1 MTQEVTWKEF
11 QQEGSDSSS
20 VLLLLPGDTI
30 TYPIAASLAETLQEK
45 FKILVYQG
53 SLPNAQSVEPF
64 AEALTES
71 LSKLKIKRYTI
82 FAEGSACNVA
92 QVMALNSAADHTAAV
107 RRLFLADPQ
116 SRMSPSHTTKFLD
129 KFESLLPL
137 GLPLRPLNDDFDS
150 RSTLHRLR
158 CPTIIGLTPNA
169 GLFLRHEAQ
178 LMNKRI
184 PNSLLVELKHRFGSA
199 QSSEANREMLELLE
213 DLLQMPVKR
222 PQKNIG

>member
-1 MTQEVTWKEF
+1 MSSEVIWQEFIK
-11 QQEGSDSSS
+11 EGSDSSS
-20 VLLLLPGDTI
+20 VLLVLPGDNI
-30 TYPIAASLAETLQEK
+30 NFSIAVSLAETLQER
-45 FKILVYQG
+45 FRILVYQG
-53 SLPNAQSVEPF
+53 PLPDAKTVYPF
-64 AEALTES
+64 AQQLTES
-71 LSKLKIKRYTI
+71 LSKQKAKRYTI

-92 QVMALNSAADHTAAV
+92 QVMALNSAADHTGAV
-107 RRLFLADPQ
+107 RRLFLTDPQ
-116 SRMSPSHTTKFLD
+116 SRMSPNPTTKFLD

-137 GLPLRPLNDDFDS
+137 GLPLRTLTEDFDS

-184 PNSLLVELKHRFGSA
+184 PNSLLLEFKHNFGGA
-199 QSSEANREMLELLE
+199 EGSEANVELLGLLNE
-213 DLLQMPVKR
+213 LLQMPVKR